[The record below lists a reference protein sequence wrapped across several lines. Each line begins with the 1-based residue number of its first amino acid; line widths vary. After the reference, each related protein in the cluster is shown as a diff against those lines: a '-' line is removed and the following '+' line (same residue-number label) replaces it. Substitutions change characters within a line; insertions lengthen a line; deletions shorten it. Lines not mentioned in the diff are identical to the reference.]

1 MSIVLIIRLNRGENM
16 KKYGDIIVTLAII
29 SIIAI
34 IIIPIPLGAVD
45 LLLSFNIA
53 LALLILVKAI
63 YTEETLDFSIFPSL
77 LLITTLFRLALNV
90 TTTRYILST
99 GFAGGL
105 IETFGSFV
113 MQGSA
118 IIGFVIFLIITVIQF
133 MVITKGSE
141 RVSEV
146 AARFT
151 LDAMPGKQMAID
163 ADLNAGLIDDQEAKE
178 RRKKVQRE
186 SDFFGAMDG
195 ASKFVKGDSI
205 AGIIISIIN
214 IIAGFAIGMLTE
226 DLGFGEALQ
235 KYTILTVGDGLVS
248 QIPALLISTATGIVV
263 TRASSEGNLGNDLIN
278 QLFNNYKIMFIIS
291 GVSVVF
297 AMAGLPR
304 IPFLLLAVAF
314 FYIGMNLRK
323 VVIESET
330 KVVPDKIA
338 ETADEKRKP
347 ENVIPLLNVD
357 PIELEFGYGII
368 PLADASQGGD
378 LFDRLIMIRRQCALE
393 LGIIIPMFRLRDN
406 IQLEPNHYIIKIKGV
421 EVTCGE
427 IMFDHYLA
435 MNPGMAEGDL
445 EGIDTVE
452 PAFGLPAK
460 WINEQEREKAE
471 IFGYTVVDPP
481 SIIATHL
488 TEIVKRHAYELLG
501 RQDVKK
507 LIDNVKENHPALVE
521 ELIPSQMSL
530 GEIQKVLCNLLKESV
545 SIRDMVTIME
555 TLADYS
561 GMTRDAD
568 MLTEYVRQSLSRAI
582 TKQFITSQPAKV
594 ITVDQQLEQKIMESI
609 QQTDRGTFIAMEPDL
624 IQLILSNLS
633 FQLQKL
639 INLGEQPIIITA
651 PIVRLYLKRLT
662 EQLTS
667 DLIVLSYN
675 EVDPS
680 VEIESVGMVK
690 I

>member
-1 MSIVLIIRLNRGENM
+1 MFIVLITGLNRGEHM
-16 KKYGDIIVTLAII
+16 KFGDIIVTLAILG
-29 SIIAI
+29 IIVI
-34 IIIPIPLGAVD
+34 IIVPIPLAGVD

-53 LALLILVKAI
+53 LSLLILVKSI
-63 YTEETLDFSIFPSL
+63 YTEEALEFSIFPSL
-77 LLITTLFRLALNV
+77 LLIMTLFRLAMNI

-99 GFAGGL
+99 GSAGEL
-105 IETFGSFV
+105 INTFGKFV
-113 MQGSA
+113 MQGNA
-118 IIGFVIFLIITVIQF
+118 IIGFIIFLIITVVQF

-163 ADLNAGLIDDQEAKE
+163 ADLNAGLINDLEAKE

-186 SDFFGAMDG
+186 SDFYGAMDG

-214 IIAGFAIGMLTE
+214 IIAGFVLGMVTQGLSFT
-226 DLGFGEALQ
+226 EALS

-248 QIPALLISTATGIVV
+248 QIPALLISTATGILV
-263 TRASSEGNLGNDLIN
+263 TRAASEGNLGNDLIN
-278 QLFNNYKIMFIIS
+278 QLFNSHKTMFIIS

-297 AMAGLPR
+297 ALAGLPR
-304 IPFLLLAVAF
+304 IPFIILAMGF
-314 FYIGMNLRK
+314 FYLGNKMKKKSAKEEID
-323 VVIESET
+323 II
-330 KVVPDKIA
+330 PDEIA

-347 ENVIPLLNVD
+347 ENVLPLLNVD

-368 PLADASQGGD
+368 PLADTSQGGD
-378 LFDRLIMIRRQCALE
+378 LFDRLVMIRRQCALE
-393 LGIIIPMFRLRDN
+393 LGIIVPMFRLRDN
-406 IQLEPNHYIIKIKGV
+406 IQLEPNHYVIKIKGV
-421 EVTCGE
+421 EITSGE

-435 MNPGMAEGDL
+435 MNPGMAEGEL

-488 TEIVKRHAYELLG
+488 TEVVKKHAYELLG

-507 LIDNVKENHPALVE
+507 LIDNVKESHPALVE
-521 ELIPSQMSL
+521 ELIPSQMAL
-530 GEIQKVLCNLLKESV
+530 GEIQKVLCNLLKEGV
-545 SIRDMVTIME
+545 SIRDMVTILE

-561 GMTRDAD
+561 NMTRDTD
-568 MLTEYVRQSLSRAI
+568 MLTEYVRQSLSRSI
-582 TKQFITSQPAKV
+582 TKQFISHQPAKV
-594 ITVDQQLEQKIMESI
+594 ITLDQQLEQKIMESI
-609 QQTDRGTFIAMEPDL
+609 QQTERGTYIAMEPDL
-624 IQLILSNLS
+624 TQSILNNLS
-633 FQLQKL
+633 YQLQKL

-680 VEIESVGMVK
+680 VEIQSVGMVR